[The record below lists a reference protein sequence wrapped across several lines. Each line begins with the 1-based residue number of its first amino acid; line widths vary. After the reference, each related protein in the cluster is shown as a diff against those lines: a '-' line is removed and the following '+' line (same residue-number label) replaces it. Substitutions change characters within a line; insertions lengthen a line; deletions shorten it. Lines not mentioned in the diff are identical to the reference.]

1 MNMDID
7 AYRKL
12 ISAWIQLYTLD
23 SDSPQRGEWF
33 WSYRQLDDLVEKNP
47 QLAWKAILDIL
58 SIDRSDRIMN
68 SLAAGPLED
77 LLVRHGA
84 DFIDKVELEAQ
95 RSIFFRSLLGGVWK
109 NAIQVDVWKRVQA
122 AAGN

>member
-1 MNMDID
+1 
-7 AYRKL
+7 
-12 ISAWIQLYTLD
+12 
-23 SDSPQRGEWF
+23 
-33 WSYRQLDDLVEKNP
+33 
-47 QLAWKAILDIL
+47 
-58 SIDRSDRIMN
+58 MN